1 MLTPRR
7 LTAATAVLGGLALAA
22 LVVLTSTGVLPLGS
36 AAATG
41 AFLIMMAALAFAV
54 LTVRR
59 IDGRTHRI
67 DLRVKRVENDLA
79 RTATAFQRIETRI
92 DRLTESVTAS
102 TGGRAD
108 DLAAI
113 LASLGEDRVNAMARA
128 REVEELGA
136 EIRALRRR
144 EAEETV

>member
-22 LVVLTSTGVLPLGS
+22 LVVLTFTGVLPLGS

-67 DLRVKRVENDLA
+67 DLRVKRLENDLA

-92 DRLTESVTAS
+92 DRLTESVTTS